1 MVTREELFEAVWT
14 EPMITL
20 SSRYGVSGSYLA
32 RVCDSLNVAT
42 ICDSVNFDVRMEP
55 PGWER
60 CQKVLVMR
68 CLSAGGAYVYA
79 LLGINTCRNA

>member
-32 RVCDSLNVAT
+32 RVCDSLNVY
-42 ICDSVNFDVRMEP
+42 
-55 PGWER
+55 ER
-60 CQKVLVMR
+60 IET
-68 CLSAGGAYVYA
+68 SAGGDLTAAQSRIAVA
-79 LLGINTCRNA
+79 LKDLAVRPAISTVVRRAVMSRVAT

>member
-55 PGWER
+55 PDWEE
-60 CQKVLVMR
+60 MPE
-68 CLSAGGAYVYA
+68 SSS
-79 LLGINTCRNA
+79 

>member
-55 PGWER
+55 PGWEE
-60 CQKVLVMR
+60 MAE
-68 CLSAGGAYVYA
+68 SSS
-79 LLGINTCRNA
+79 